1 MLDLRLISRGESLEM
16 TVKRVIPLWQ
26 DHLAPR
32 LVNQQNILVVGY
44 GNSLRA
50 LTKHLENVPADQMDT
65 IDIPNAQSI
74 QYTFND
80 QLEIIEKSL
89 L

>member
-1 MLDLRLISRGESLEM
+1 MISHGESLEM
-16 TVKRVIPLWQ
+16 TVERVIPLWQ
-26 DHLAPR
+26 DNLAPR
-32 LVNQQNILVVGY
+32 LLDQQNILVVGH

-50 LTKHLENVPADQMDT
+50 LTKYLENVPEDQMDT
-65 IDIPNAQSI
+65 IDIPNAQPI